1 MRPKYRNIMWFYNLF
16 MGTGVAHSILLVA
29 LIIASGLFLS
39 RIKIAGISLGV
50 TWILFVGIIA
60 SHFGLVLDAETS
72 HFVKEFG
79 LILFIYSI
87 GIQVGPGFFSSFRKG
102 GITLNMLASGIILLG
117 SALAYIIHIVTGTDL
132 NAMIGVLYGAVT
144 NTPGLGAAQQ
154 TFSDMHNGASNSV
167 FAQGYAVAYPLGVI
181 GIILSIVLL
190 KVIFKIDFK
199 REQTLYMANNRKDAE
214 QLQAVTIEI
223 ANAGVVGKTMKEIQT
238 ITGRNIVATRIMYQA
253 TEDIELVNNDTKLHM
268 GDRLFFVI
276 APRDLEALTTL
287 LGKRIDEMDQKKW
300 DGKSRN
306 ELVSERL
313 VVTNPKLNGRRL
325 GDLKLRQ
332 TFNITITRVRRA
344 GIELIAQPSLILQL
358 GDRVTIVGEKDDVSK
373 LHTVIGDSVKRLD
386 EPQLFATFIGI
397 ALGVLLGSIPIF
409 FPAMPVPVKLGLAG
423 GPLIVSIILSNIGPR
438 FHIITYT
445 TASANLL
452 MRQIGICMFMA
463 AVGLGAG
470 IGFVDTVLNGGY
482 WWVLY
487 GFIITF
493 LPCIIIG
500 ILARVVFKKS
510 YFTIAGMIS
519 GATTDPPALA
529 YSNSICGNDQ
539 ASVAYSTVY
548 PLSMF
553 LRVLMA
559 QLLVLLSI

>member
-1 MRPKYRNIMWFYNLF
+1 MWFYNLF
-16 MGTGVAHSILLVA
+16 MGSGVAHSIILVA
-29 LIIASGLFLS
+29 LTIAFGLFLS
-39 RIKIAGISLGV
+39 RVKIAGISLGV
-50 TWILFVGIIA
+50 TWILFVGIVA
-60 SHFGLVLDAETS
+60 SHFGLVLDHETS

-87 GIQVGPGFFSSFRKG
+87 GMQVGPGFFSSFRKG
-102 GITLNMLASGIILLG
+102 GVTLNLLASCIILLG
-117 SALAYIIHIVTGTDL
+117 SLTAYLIHVVTGTDL

-181 GIILSIVLL
+181 GIILSIVLI
-190 KVIFKIDFK
+190 KVVFKIDFH
-199 REQTLYMANNRKDAE
+199 REQTLYLANNRKDAE
-214 QLQAVTIEI
+214 QLRAVTIEI
-223 ANAGVVGKTMKEIQT
+223 SNSGVVGKSMSEIQK
-238 ITGRNIVATRIMYQA
+238 IAGRNIVATRIMYQA
-253 TEDIELVNNDTKLHM
+253 TEDIELVNHDTRLHM
-268 GDRLFFVI
+268 GDRLFLVV
-276 APRDLEALTTL
+276 APRDLDALTAL
-287 LGKRIDEMDQKKW
+287 LGSVIDEMDQKKW

-358 GDRVTIVGEKDDVSK
+358 GDRVTIVGEKDDVQK

-386 EPQLFATFIGI
+386 EPQLFATFMGI

-438 FHIITYT
+438 FHIVTYT

-470 IGFVDTVLNGGY
+470 VGFVDTVLDGGY

-493 LPCIIIG
+493 MPCILVG

-559 QLLVLLSI
+559 QLLVLCGL

>member
-1 MRPKYRNIMWFYNLF
+1 MWFYNLF
-16 MGTGVAHSILLVA
+16 MGYGVAHSIILVA
-29 LIIASGLFLS
+29 LTIAFGLFLS
-39 RIKIAGISLGV
+39 RVKIAGISLGV
-50 TWILFVGIIA
+50 TWILFVGIVA
-60 SHFGLVLDAETS
+60 SHFGLVLDSETS

-87 GIQVGPGFFSSFRKG
+87 GMQVGPGFFSSFRKG
-102 GITLNMLASGIILLG
+102 GITLNFLASCIILLG
-117 SALAYIIHIVTGTDL
+117 SFTAYLIHIVTGTDL

-181 GIILSIVLL
+181 GIILSIVLI
-190 KVIFKIDFK
+190 KVIFKIDFH
-199 REQTLYMANNRKDAE
+199 REQTLYLANNRKDAE
-214 QLQAVTIEI
+214 QLRAVTIEI
-223 ANAGVVGKTMKEIQT
+223 SNSGVVGKSMSEVQKIA
-238 ITGRNIVATRIMYQA
+238 GRNIVATRIMYQA
-253 TEDIELVNNDTKLHM
+253 TEDIELVNHDTRLHM
-268 GDRLFFVI
+268 GDRLFLVV
-276 APRDLEALTTL
+276 APRDLDALTAL
-287 LGKRIDEMDQKKW
+287 LGSVIDEMDQKKW

-358 GDRVTIVGEKDDVSK
+358 GDRVTIVGEKDDVQK

-386 EPQLFATFIGI
+386 EPQLFATFMGI

-438 FHIITYT
+438 FHIVTYT

-470 IGFVDTVLNGGY
+470 VGFVDTVLDGGY

-493 LPCIIIG
+493 MPCILVG

-559 QLLVLLSI
+559 QLLVLCGL

>member
-1 MRPKYRNIMWFYNLF
+1 MWFYNLF
-16 MGTGVAHSILLVA
+16 MGSGVAHSIILVA
-29 LIIASGLFLS
+29 LTIAFGLFLS
-39 RIKIAGISLGV
+39 RVKIASISLGV
-50 TWILFVGIIA
+50 TWILFVGIVA
-60 SHFGLVLDAETS
+60 SHFGLVLDHETS

-87 GIQVGPGFFSSFRKG
+87 GMQVGPGFFSSFRKG
-102 GITLNMLASGIILLG
+102 GVTLNLLASCIILLG
-117 SALAYIIHIVTGTDL
+117 SLTAYLIHVVTGTDL

-181 GIILSIVLL
+181 GIILSIVLI
-190 KVIFKIDFK
+190 KVVFKIDFH
-199 REQTLYMANNRKDAE
+199 REQTLYLANNRKDAE
-214 QLQAVTIEI
+214 QLRAVTIEI
-223 ANAGVVGKTMKEIQT
+223 SNSGVVGKSMSEIQK
-238 ITGRNIVATRIMYQA
+238 IAGRNIVATRIMYQA
-253 TEDIELVNNDTKLHM
+253 TEDIELVNHDTRLHM
-268 GDRLFFVI
+268 GDRLFLVV
-276 APRDLEALTTL
+276 APRDLDALTAL
-287 LGKRIDEMDQKKW
+287 LGSVIDEMDQKKW

-358 GDRVTIVGEKDDVSK
+358 GDRVTIVGEKDDVQK

-386 EPQLFATFIGI
+386 EPQLFATFMGI

-438 FHIITYT
+438 FHIVTYT

-470 IGFVDTVLNGGY
+470 VGFVDTVLDGGY

-493 LPCIIIG
+493 MPCILVG

-559 QLLVLLSI
+559 QLLVLCGL